1 MVFYFYF
8 NSVSVPLSFIW
19 LPWFL
24 PEARTTWRGVICNCL
39 QRNLQVCIVCRTICC
54 HWMFWHL
61 YNVPDYYSQ
70 VWGKKPEFSNDS
82 LTWSTHENETF
93 ENVQRVSARNSN
105 LVFLNFLT
113 VLCLKNFEF
122 GIKRSW
128 KGSNFHHKKMKL
140 TFCVLALHRPKP
152 GWNAAILSVLQ
163 IWELRLFDK
172 TEW

>member
-8 NSVSVPLSFIW
+8 NSVSVPFSFIW

-54 HWMFWHL
+54 HWMFWPL

-70 VWGKKPEFSNDS
+70 VWGQKPEFNNGS
-82 LTWSTHENETF
+82 LTRSTHENETF
-93 ENVQRVSARNSN
+93 ENVQRVSARNSS
-105 LVFLNFLT
+105 LASLNFLT

-128 KGSNFHHKKMKL
+128 KMIKFS
-140 TFCVLALHRPKP
+140 P
-152 GWNAAILSVLQ
+152 
-163 IWELRLFDK
+163 
-172 TEW
+172 